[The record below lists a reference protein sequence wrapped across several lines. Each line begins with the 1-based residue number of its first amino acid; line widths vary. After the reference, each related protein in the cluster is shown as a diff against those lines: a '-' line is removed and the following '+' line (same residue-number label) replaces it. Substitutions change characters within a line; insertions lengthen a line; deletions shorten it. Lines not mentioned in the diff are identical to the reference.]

1 MTALR
6 TQLLT
11 YSVTY
16 IVFFGD
22 RVRASSKNDGSYQ
35 EYEIESRDLVT
46 KPREKNN
53 FDSVFNEESPYK
65 QYKEEMK
72 RMRDQE
78 YEDSRKRGSNRH
90 RGRNRYR
97 DRDRDKSSRDKSRH
111 RHQSIFS
118 ESKPIEEMMEDTFE
132 RFRMEAQ
139 EKIDKKW
146 DQERRDVERYMRRKE
161 TDPNFV
167 EKQVFGVNKEYMA
180 PNQPARKK
188 FGMNNRRMNNK
199 MFEKKYWKQARNR
212 QPIDM
217 NHKTMKELVF
227 DLYSQGLIKS
237 SKIYDTMLKIDRQHY
252 LMKTNDSHYPY
263 KDQIQYLPLGVVV
276 SAPHENARALELLKD
291 NLKPGA
297 KVLDIGS
304 GSGYLTACF
313 ADLVGSNG
321 EVTAVELIPE
331 VLQFTHY
338 NIQQGNPE
346 LLPNIKFELA
356 DGRASFGDNGPYDAI
371 HVGAAYPR
379 YPEIFIHHLKSGG
392 RLVIPIGDTK
402 QQMLTIYDKFHNGTI
417 DIQHWG
423 VVQIQQL
430 KSMSQ
435 QLRIMEVPRPTPMSV
450 ALKYYVQKFLDDRE
464 EDLSAPIK
472 TTEPIRRMRGP
483 RKLKKKKRFYNLDFD
498 QRKHKMDEVPE

>member
-97 DRDRDKSSRDKSRH
+97 DRDRDKSSRDRSRH

-139 EKIDKKW
+139 EKIAKKW

-227 DLYSQGLIKS
+227 DLYSK
-237 SKIYDTMLKIDRQHY
+237 
-252 LMKTNDSHYPY
+252 
-263 KDQIQYLPLGVVV
+263 
-276 SAPHENARALELLKD
+276 
-291 NLKPGA
+291 
-297 KVLDIGS
+297 
-304 GSGYLTACF
+304 
-313 ADLVGSNG
+313 
-321 EVTAVELIPE
+321 
-331 VLQFTHY
+331 
-338 NIQQGNPE
+338 
-346 LLPNIKFELA
+346 
-356 DGRASFGDNGPYDAI
+356 
-371 HVGAAYPR
+371 
-379 YPEIFIHHLKSGG
+379 
-392 RLVIPIGDTK
+392 
-402 QQMLTIYDKFHNGTI
+402 
-417 DIQHWG
+417 
-423 VVQIQQL
+423 
-430 KSMSQ
+430 
-435 QLRIMEVPRPTPMSV
+435 
-450 ALKYYVQKFLDDRE
+450 
-464 EDLSAPIK
+464 
-472 TTEPIRRMRGP
+472 
-483 RKLKKKKRFYNLDFD
+483 
-498 QRKHKMDEVPE
+498 